1 MGRRFAGLSES
12 RTNRNGDH
20 MTIYSI
26 ILFLH
31 VAAVLVLFA
40 SLSFEVLSLFHLRR
54 ASDLSDVQRWIDPVP
69 GVPLLAIGSI
79 FVVLLSGIYLAV
91 RMSAFEMAWPKVAML
106 ALLLIAPF
114 GALTGKRMRAIRRNS
129 AEALKMM
136 KPELLRRLQDPLL
149 KVSLGIRIAVFFGIV
164 LLMAAKPELW
174 QSIAIV
180 VGSVVLG
187 LLLSLVAWRRTG
199 TLPARGEIQG

>member
-1 MGRRFAGLSES
+1 
-12 RTNRNGDH
+12 
-20 MTIYSI
+20 MTVYSI
-26 ILFLH
+26 VLFLH
-31 VAAVLVLFA
+31 VAAVLGLFA
-40 SLSFEVLSLFHLRR
+40 SLSIEVLSLFHLRR
-54 ASDLSDVQRWIDPVP
+54 ASDLSDVQRWIDPLP

-79 FVVLLSGIYLAV
+79 LVVLASGIYLTA
-91 RMSAFEMAWPKVAML
+91 RMSAFVLAWPKVAII

-114 GALTGKRMRAIRRNS
+114 GAVTGKRMRAIGHNS
-129 AEALKMM
+129 AQASRM
-136 KPELLRRLQDPLL
+136 KSELLTQLQDPFL

-174 QSIAIV
+174 QSITIV

-199 TLPARGEIQG
+199 PLPARGEIQG

>member
-1 MGRRFAGLSES
+1 
-12 RTNRNGDH
+12 
-20 MTIYSI
+20 MTLYSI

-31 VAAVLVLFA
+31 VAAVLGLFA

-69 GVPLLAIGSI
+69 GIPLLAIGSI

-91 RMSAFEMAWPKVAML
+91 RMWAFEMAWPKAAVL
-106 ALLLIAPF
+106 GLLLIAPF
-114 GALTGKRMRAIRRNS
+114 GALTGKRMRTIRRS
-129 AEALKMM
+129 AAEVPTM
-136 KPELLRRLQDPLL
+136 KSELVRRLQDPFL

-174 QSIAIV
+174 QSITIV

-187 LLLSLVAWRRTG
+187 LLLSLLALRRTG
-199 TLPARGEIQG
+199 PLPARRELQR